1 MTIPRREL
9 FFLLSL
15 LSSTSLCSAGIPVL
29 PPLSNVLEGI
39 SRRGYATLTR
49 SVPALSVYNR
59 REGALSK
66 ETLEVAVKRKKVRLQ
81 LPKVNIN
88 VDAVASQLE
97 EGGFYYGIT
106 PKTLS
111 KASTSSSEEKRRR
124 PRLSDSMQEAL
135 EELKGMR
142 MEMETMRKEMQSL
155 RRNISP
161 DGEYSEE
168 ESEEQKVELV
178 RAKRRR
184 QRDSEKLATEIEQ
197 WTQQILEET
206 EEDGWKE
213 VACHNMMR
221 KSVNPTGRTTTYL
234 KV

>member
-1 MTIPRREL
+1 LI
-9 FFLLSL
+9 SL
-15 LSSTSLCSAGIPVL
+15 LSSTSLCSAGIPV
-29 PPLSNVLEGI
+29 PVVPALSNVIEGI

-66 ETLEVAVKRKKVRLQ
+66 ETLEVAVKGKKRRLK
-81 LPKVNIN
+81 LPQVNIN

-97 EGGFYYGIT
+97 DGGFYYGIT

-111 KASTSSSEEKRRR
+111 KASTSSSGEKRR

-135 EELKGMR
+135 EELKVMR
-142 MEMETMRKEMQSL
+142 IEMETMRKEMQSL
-155 RRNISP
+155 RRNMSP
-161 DGEYSEE
+161 DGEYLEE
-168 ESEEQKVELV
+168 ESEEQKAELV
-178 RAKRRR
+178 RARRRR

-197 WTQQILEET
+197 WTQQILNET

-213 VACHNMMR
+213 VACHKMMR
-221 KSVNPTGRTTTYL
+221 NSVNPTGRTKTYL